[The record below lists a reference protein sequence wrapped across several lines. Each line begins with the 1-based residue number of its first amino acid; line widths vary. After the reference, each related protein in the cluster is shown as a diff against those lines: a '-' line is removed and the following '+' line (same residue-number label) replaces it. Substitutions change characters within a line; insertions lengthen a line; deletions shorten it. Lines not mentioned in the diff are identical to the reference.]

1 MLYNSR
7 QHHVIISMHSLEF
20 KSFFSTLVTEVF
32 RHHATNLQPR
42 LRANAVCVCNGT
54 IVQIA
59 RGVDDETENDG

>member
-1 MLYNSR
+1 
-7 QHHVIISMHSLEF
+7 MHSLEF